1 MTEGLRAQGKKG
13 RLKMGRSFEL
23 GQACS
28 YNKGEFSREMSL
40 DPAGGEEGGCIRKRA
55 NCFIVYSVSDK
66 RKAGSV
72 MT

>member
-1 MTEGLRAQGKKG
+1 MREGLRAQGKKG

-23 GQACS
+23 GQARS
-28 YNKGEFSREMSL
+28 YNRGEFSREMS
-40 DPAGGEEGGCIRKRA
+40 PEPGGGEGGCIKKRA

-66 RKAGSV
+66 RIAGSV

>member
-28 YNKGEFSREMSL
+28 YNRGEFSREMS
-40 DPAGGEEGGCIRKRA
+40 PEPGGGKGDAYRKEQTVLSYIL
-55 NCFIVYSVSDK
+55 FL
-66 RKAGSV
+66 
-72 MT
+72 T